1 MSAMRMK
8 SRELSPLEKALGHR
22 FRRSELLLH
31 ALTHASHA
39 HEALAKSDG
48 DPQPAD
54 DADNERLEFLGDAVL
69 ALAASEE
76 LVQRFPEFHEGQL
89 SKLRAHL
96 VSQNHLV
103 GIAGELQLGKY
114 LRLGRGEEKS
124 GGRSKAALLVDA
136 LEAVIGAMY
145 LDAGLEAAR
154 RFVREAIVIPEL
166 ERMEHGG
173 VDVPVGDYKSALQ
186 EMAHATGRA
195 QPAYVLVKEEGPQH
209 RKIFTVEARIH
220 KQGKRGRAEYVAR
233 ASGGTKKAAEQ
244 NAAQEALEYLRT
256 VSNEVEASPAATEK
270 DESLA

>member
-1 MSAMRMK
+1 MK
-8 SRELSPLEKALGHR
+8 AREFSPLEKALGHR
-22 FRRSELLLH
+22 FRRRELLVH

-39 HEALAKSDG
+39 HEALARSQNG
-48 DPQPAD
+48 GSESRELH

-76 LVQRFPEFHEGQL
+76 LVQRFPDFHEGQL

-103 GIAGELQLGKY
+103 GIASGLDLGRY

-124 GGRSKAALLVDA
+124 GGRSKSALLVDA

-145 LDAGLEAAR
+145 LDSGLETAR
-154 RFVREAIVIPEL
+154 SFVRENIVLPEL
-166 ERMEHGG
+166 ERMQHGG
-173 VDVPVGDYKSALQ
+173 VELPVGDFKSALQ

-195 QPAYVLVKEEGPQH
+195 QPAYVLVKEDGPQH
-209 RKIFTVEARIH
+209 NKLFTVEARIH
-220 KQGKRGRAEYVAR
+220 RSGKRGRPEYVAR

-244 NAAQEALEYLRT
+244 NAAREALDYLRT
-256 VSNEVEASPAATEK
+256 VSNEGGIGA
-270 DESLA
+270 

>member
-1 MSAMRMK
+1 MK
-8 SRELSPLEKALGHR
+8 SRDLSPLEKALGYR
-22 FRRSELLLH
+22 FRRDELLLH

-39 HEALAKSDG
+39 HEALAKND
-48 DPQPAD
+48 DAEKPDVD

-69 ALAASEE
+69 ALATSEE

-96 VSQNHLV
+96 VSQQHLSGV
-103 GIAGELQLGKY
+103 AGNLQLGRY

-145 LDAGLEAAR
+145 LDSGLESAR
-154 RFVREAIVIPEL
+154 EFVRENVVVPEL
-166 ERMEHGG
+166 ERMQHGG
-173 VDVPVGDYKSALQ
+173 VELPVGDYKSALQ

-209 RKIFTVEARIH
+209 RKTFTVEAHIH
-220 KQGKRGRAEYVAR
+220 KQDARGRAEYVAR
-233 ASGGTKKAAEQ
+233 ASGPTKKAAEQ
-244 NAAQEALEYLRT
+244 NAAQEALTYLRT
-256 VSNEVEASPAATEK
+256 VSNGGAGPAV
-270 DESLA
+270 